1 MALSSF
7 VDNLNGIY
15 EYDIDSEIAKI
26 ERLLFKLVFKIDG
39 ISWI

>member
-1 MALSSF
+1 MASTSF

-26 ERLLFKLVFKIDG
+26 RRLLFKFAFRADR
-39 ISWI
+39 IS